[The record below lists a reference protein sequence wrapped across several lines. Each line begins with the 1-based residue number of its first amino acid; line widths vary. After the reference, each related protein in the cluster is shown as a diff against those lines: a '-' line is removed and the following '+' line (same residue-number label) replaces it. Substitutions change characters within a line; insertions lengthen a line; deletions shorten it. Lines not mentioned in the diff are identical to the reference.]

1 MTRSVL
7 LALVIAACSAPP
19 PMVPGAPP
27 VPLLEP
33 AAAQVYRRA
42 FTLLGAAPGA
52 AVLRLFVD
60 EACAGPVFLE
70 VSSEA
75 LAAGLKLDLVE
86 GDNVFSAHAVSS
98 AGLVSACSTPVRV
111 RFVSLPVPVTPQ
123 FTVFPSETASTRVFT
138 VKGTVGEYVSVV
150 QLHDLD
156 CQQPV
161 LDTLTPERFRDEGFI
176 ITFARDGSRRLALD
190 VLDINGQRS
199 SCAMTFVTSD
209 QTPPERVDLQFR
221 SPTPSN
227 QNSAYLEI
235 YSPDSVEIRL
245 GPECTGPLGALCSQG
260 SCLQVVQ
267 FLSPVPQPVQWSAG
281 VTDLAGNTAC
291 FAGPPWT
298 YEPMLATEPIEL
310 TWNNSRVGGKVPTG
324 RRDVELFATADCTGP
339 WLTVL
344 PVLDFLQSGL
354 YYPGPDDGGVRVLSG
369 HATWPDGT
377 VDPCSSPVT
386 AP

>member
-1 MTRSVL
+1 MIRSVL
-7 LALVIAACSAPP
+7 LALVFAACSAPTP
-19 PMVPGAPP
+19 LVPGAPA

-42 FTLLGAAPGA
+42 FTLLGAAPAA
-52 AVLRLFVD
+52 AVVRLFVD

-70 VSSEA
+70 VSPDA
-75 LAAGLKLDLVE
+75 LAAGLKLELVE
-86 GDNVFSAHAVSS
+86 GDNVFSAHTVSS

-123 FTVFPSETASTRVFT
+123 FTVFPSLYASTRVFT

-161 LDTLTPERFRDEGFI
+161 LDTLTPERYRDEGFI
-176 ITFARDGSRRLALD
+176 ITFTRDSSRRLALD

-227 QNSAYLEI
+227 QNSAYLDI
-235 YSPDSVEIRL
+235 YSPDSVEVRL
-245 GPECTGPLGALCSQG
+245 GPACTGPLGALCSQG
-260 SCLQVVQ
+260 ECMPVVQ
-267 FLSPVPQPVQWSAG
+267 FLSPVPQPVQWSAR
-281 VTDLAGNTAC
+281 VTDLAGNTTC
-291 FAGPPWT
+291 FEGPPWT
-298 YEPMLATEPIEL
+298 YDPMLATEPIEL

-324 RRDVELFATADCTGP
+324 RSHVALYSTTDCSGT
-339 WLTVL
+339 WLTVV
-344 PVLDFLQSGL
+344 PVLEFLQSGFF
-354 YYPGPDDGGVRVLSG
+354 YAGPGQGMAGVVSG
-369 HATWPDGT
+369 QALRPDGT
-377 VDPCSSPVT
+377 ADPCSSPVT
-386 AP
+386 LP